1 VKQGAVVAANV
12 SRRFRLQGQRTLKEA
27 VVGRKQME
35 ARDVWAVRDVSFTVE
50 PGESVGLVGRNG
62 SGKTTLLRLL
72 ADIFKPTEGRI
83 EVAGSVGS
91 LLGLGAGFHPDFTG
105 RENVYLNGSLHGM
118 SRRFIRERMD
128 EIVAFAELEQ
138 FIDAPVRTYSSGM
151 YMRLGFSVA
160 MHLQPDVL
168 LLDEV
173 FAVGDE
179 AFQRK
184 CFGKIFEFKSRGGTI
199 FFVSHSAAAV
209 ESLCERSLLLRGGRL
224 ELDGSTRDA
233 IARYQALLAEDEDP
247 EERGAG
253 LQEWGSGEARVT
265 DVRLEDDAGES
276 RAQYLT
282 GEPLV
287 ALLRVHVDPGCPPPQ
302 VGIELHSHGGGLIA
316 GAGQPL
322 ADLGWAGGETWVRW
336 EVDALPLADGRF
348 DVAVSLSDA
357 GGTHVYHR
365 RLAAASFV
373 VYSEEESQGG
383 LVRLA
388 GRWSLAGDAST
399 VSAA

>member
-1 VKQGAVVAANV
+1 MERGAVAARGV
-12 SRRFRLQGQRTLKEA
+12 GRRFRVFPGGRRTLKEA
-27 VVGRKQME
+27 FVRRDST
-35 ARDVWAVRDVSFTVE
+35 ARDIWAVRNVSFQTE

-62 SGKTTLLRLL
+62 SGKTTLLRLI
-72 ADIFKPTEGRI
+72 AGIFAPTEGDI
-83 EVAGSVGS
+83 EVTGTVGS

-105 RENVYLNGSLHGM
+105 RENVYLNAALHGL
-118 SRRFIRERMD
+118 SRRYVRERMD
-128 EIVAFAELEQ
+128 EIVAFAELED
-138 FIDAPVRTYSSGM
+138 FIDVPVRTYSAGM

-160 MHLQPDVL
+160 THLQPDIL

-265 DVRLEDDAGES
+265 DVRLEDDAGEA
-276 RAQYLT
+276 RAQYLA

-302 VGIELHSHGGGLIA
+302 A
-316 GAGQPL
+316 
-322 ADLGWAGGETWVRW
+322 
-336 EVDALPLADGRF
+336 
-348 DVAVSLSDA
+348 
-357 GGTHVYHR
+357 
-365 RLAAASFV
+365 
-373 VYSEEESQGG
+373 
-383 LVRLA
+383 
-388 GRWSLAGDAST
+388 
-399 VSAA
+399 

>member
-1 VKQGAVVAANV
+1 
-12 SRRFRLQGQRTLKEA
+12 
-27 VVGRKQME
+27 
-35 ARDVWAVRDVSFTVE
+35 
-50 PGESVGLVGRNG
+50 
-62 SGKTTLLRLL
+62 
-72 ADIFKPTEGRI
+72 
-83 EVAGSVGS
+83 
-91 LLGLGAGFHPDFTG
+91 
-105 RENVYLNGSLHGM
+105 
-118 SRRFIRERMD
+118 
-128 EIVAFAELEQ
+128 
-138 FIDAPVRTYSSGM
+138 M

-160 MHLQPDVL
+160 THLQSDVL

-199 FFVSHSAAAV
+199 FFVSHSAASV
-209 ESLCERSLLLRGGRL
+209 ESLCERSLLLRNGRL

-253 LQEWGSGEARVT
+253 LQEWGSGEARIT
-265 DVRLEDDAGES
+265 DIRLEDDAGEA
-276 RAQYLT
+276 RTQYLA

-302 VGIELHSHGGGLIA
+302 VGIEIHGHTGGLIA
-316 GAGQPL
+316 GASQPL
-322 ADLGWAGGETWVRW
+322 ADLGWAGGEAWVRW

-348 DVAVSLSDA
+348 DVAVSLGDA
-357 GGTHVYHR
+357 AGHHVYHR

-373 VYSEEESQGG
+373 VYAEEESQGG
-383 LVRLA
+383 LVRLD